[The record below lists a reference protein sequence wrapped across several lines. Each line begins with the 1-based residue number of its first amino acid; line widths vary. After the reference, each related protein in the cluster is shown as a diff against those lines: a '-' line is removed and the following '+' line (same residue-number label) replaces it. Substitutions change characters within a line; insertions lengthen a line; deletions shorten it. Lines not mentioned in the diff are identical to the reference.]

1 MSAAR
6 YLYLEPLCQDLAGLL
21 QGVDGIH
28 IEHTTDV
35 ITLPMLQ
42 LLSLCGLSGDR
53 GCPLIT
59 SELAKGLTCSL
70 AERHWLTFTA
80 LIKSLNHV
88 QLLLWQMGEMPQ
100 QISQCLWQSQR
111 QVGRDN
117 QPTTQVQRRFNM
129 RYSAAAS
136 ISMQGCSERM
146 ADECKTSS
154 CILRLSITLALSARQ
169 NTQHEQPIYFHR
181 RPAQKL

>member
-6 YLYLEPLCQDLAGLL
+6 YLYLEPLCQDLARLL
-21 QGVDGIH
+21 QGGDGIH
-28 IEHTTDV
+28 IDHTTNV

-42 LLSLCGLSGDR
+42 LLSLCRLSGDR

-70 AERHWLTFTA
+70 AERHLVTFTV

-88 QLLLWQMGEMPQ
+88 QLLLWQMREMPR

-117 QPTTQVQRRFNM
+117 QPTTQVQRRFYM

-136 ISMQGCSERM
+136 TNTRGCSERM
-146 ADECKTSS
+146 DGVCKTSS
-154 CILRLSITLALSARQ
+154 CILRSSITLALSARQ
-169 NTQHEQPIYFHR
+169 NTKHEQPIFFYC
-181 RPAQKL
+181 

>member
-21 QGVDGIH
+21 QGVDGNH

-70 AERHWLTFTA
+70 AERHWVTFTA

-88 QLLLWQMGEMPQ
+88 QLLLWQMGEMP
-100 QISQCLWQSQR
+100 SVSLAEPKAGRPGQST
-111 QVGRDN
+111 N
-117 QPTTQVQRRFNM
+117 YP
-129 RYSAAAS
+129 SAAS
-136 ISMQGCSERM
+136 
-146 ADECKTSS
+146 
-154 CILRLSITLALSARQ
+154 L
-169 NTQHEQPIYFHR
+169 
-181 RPAQKL
+181 

>member
-21 QGVDGIH
+21 QGVDGIR

-42 LLSLCGLSGDR
+42 LLSLCRLKSAPLS
-53 GCPLIT
+53 PV
-59 SELAKGLTCSL
+59 SLAKGLTCSL
-70 AERHWLTFTA
+70 AERHWVTFTA

-117 QPTTQVQRRFNM
+117 QPTTQVQRVALTCDIALPQA
-129 RYSAAAS
+129 SACRA
-136 ISMQGCSERM
+136 
-146 ADECKTSS
+146 
-154 CILRLSITLALSARQ
+154 ALSGWLTSA
-169 NTQHEQPIYFHR
+169 
-181 RPAQKL
+181 KLLHAYCG

>member
-70 AERHWLTFTA
+70 AERHWVTFTA

-117 QPTTQVQRRFNM
+117 QPTTQVQRVALTCDIALPQA
-129 RYSAAAS
+129 SACRA
-136 ISMQGCSERM
+136 
-146 ADECKTSS
+146 
-154 CILRLSITLALSARQ
+154 ALSGWLTSA
-169 NTQHEQPIYFHR
+169 
-181 RPAQKL
+181 KLLYAYCG